1 LIPARRRPKVRGA
14 IDRTGGSAMSG
25 TETKARPR
33 HQPYEIKHRDDLDW
47 ETIRWPGE
55 TGKMLFHPR
64 PERPTEP
71 NAGILRL
78 APGAHHPI
86 HNHDFAQV
94 WYVLE
99 GTFKIDGNVV
109 TPGSMVFHPDPHFEG
124 EFSTETGGEIL
135 IVQYPG
141 PTTGGRPIYEDRFN
155 KKERKPIAEERTDL

>member
-1 LIPARRRPKVRGA
+1 
-14 IDRTGGSAMSG
+14 MSG
-25 TETKARPR
+25 TEAKARPR
-33 HQPYEIKHRDDLDW
+33 HMPYEIKHRDDLDW

-78 APGAHHPI
+78 ASGAHHPI

-109 TPGSMVFHPDPHFEG
+109 TKGAMVFHPDPHFEG
-124 EFSTETGGEIL
+124 AFSTETGGEIL

-141 PTTGGRPIYEDRFN
+141 PTTGGRPIYDDRFN
-155 KKERKPIAEERTDL
+155 KKERKPIAEERRDI

>member
-1 LIPARRRPKVRGA
+1 MDTA
-14 IDRTGGSAMSG
+14 
-25 TETKARPR
+25 EQR
-33 HQPYEIKHRDDLDW
+33 HQRYEIKHRDDLEW

-78 APGAHHPI
+78 APGAHHPV
-86 HNHDFAQV
+86 HNHEFAQV

-99 GTFKIDGNVV
+99 GVFTIDGQEIR
-109 TPGSMVFHPDPHFEG
+109 PGAMIFHPDPHFEG

-141 PTTGGRPIYEDRFN
+141 PTTGGRPIYDGRFN
-155 KKERKPIAEERTDL
+155 MEKRKTVAEERTDL